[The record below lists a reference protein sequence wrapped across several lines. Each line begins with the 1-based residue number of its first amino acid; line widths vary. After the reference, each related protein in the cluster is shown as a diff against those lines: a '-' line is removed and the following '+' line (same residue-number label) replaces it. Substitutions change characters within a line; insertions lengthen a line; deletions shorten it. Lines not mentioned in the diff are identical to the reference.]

1 MPLFGG
7 VPFIN
12 MYISTR
18 TYIVIGLCL
27 LLCNC
32 GTIPERGTIRDNT
45 KEGTIQYSEPAH
57 DIEGELFF
65 LLNGL

>member
-1 MPLFGG
+1 M
-7 VPFIN
+7 V
-12 MYISTR
+12 IS
-18 TYIVIGLCL
+18 LCL
-27 LLCNC
+27 WLCNC

-45 KEGTIQYSEPAH
+45 KEGTIRYSESAR